1 MTFLEGRFY
10 ISVEEDLREVQ
21 KKVERRFSGIG
32 KGKYARIIKMAK
44 KPNEQEYVKVLAITG
59 VGIILLGALGFAIY
73 YIMTTLNV

>member
-1 MTFLEGRFY
+1 VEGRFY
-10 ISVEEDLREVQ
+10 MSVEEDLVEVQ

-73 YIMTTLNV
+73 YIMTTLHV

>member
-1 MTFLEGRFY
+1 M
-10 ISVEEDLREVQ
+10 SVEEDLVEVQ

-73 YIMTTLNV
+73 YIMTTLHV

>member
-1 MTFLEGRFY
+1 M
-10 ISVEEDLREVQ
+10 SVEEDLIEVQ

-59 VGIILLGALGFAIY
+59 VGLILLGALGFAIY
-73 YIMTTLNV
+73 YIMTTLHV

>member
-1 MTFLEGRFY
+1 M
-10 ISVEEDLREVQ
+10 SVEEDLIEVQ

>member
-1 MTFLEGRFY
+1 
-10 ISVEEDLREVQ
+10 EVQ

>member
-1 MTFLEGRFY
+1 M
-10 ISVEEDLREVQ
+10 SVEEDLIEVQ
-21 KKVERRFSGIG
+21 KKVERRFSNIG

-73 YIMTTLNV
+73 YIMSVYF